1 MAFTTCGHRTLS
13 TNGHRARSR
22 EGGRAF
28 GAGWQKITGQHGQH
42 RSSVAMLRKI
52 TAASFMTRSITEVT
66 WEEGPQ
72 QYILLGLDIQLDL
85 NYHASILDGSLEK
98 IGF

>member
-28 GAGWQKITGQHGQH
+28 GAGWQKVTGQHGQH
-42 RSSVAMLRKI
+42 RSSVSL
-52 TAASFMTRSITEVT
+52 MTRSITEVT

-72 QYILLGLDIQLDL
+72 QYILLGLDIRLDL